1 MWVCLGKD
9 WQNIV
14 VMGGFVEVENNEV
27 KVLVN
32 GVELG
37 IIIDVELVC

>member
-1 MWVCLGKD
+1 
-9 WQNIV
+9 
-14 VMGGFVEVENNEV
+14 MGGFVEVENNEV